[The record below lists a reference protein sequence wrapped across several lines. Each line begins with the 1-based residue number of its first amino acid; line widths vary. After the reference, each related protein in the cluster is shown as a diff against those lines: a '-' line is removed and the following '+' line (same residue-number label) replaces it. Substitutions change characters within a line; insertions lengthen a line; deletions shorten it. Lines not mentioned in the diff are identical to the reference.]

1 MGAVL
6 GGTDTNGGLPK
17 GWVRRDAQVSEIFA
31 FLSNIIRTKGFQFIY
46 SAVTAA
52 LQSSEIAEKILFW
65 GQVRWKERL
74 LFRLW
79 RIGPAERPVLG
90 ACSRTSDGSTNTHC
104 DHLPGED
111 ASALLGTA
119 DVNNAALLGQSSP
132 KTVLRRP
139 DLTPPPD

>member
-1 MGAVL
+1 M
-6 GGTDTNGGLPK
+6 
-17 GWVRRDAQVSEIFA
+17 
-31 FLSNIIRTKGFQFIY
+31 
-46 SAVTAA
+46 VTAA
-52 LQSSEIAEKILFW
+52 LQPPEIAEKILFW

-90 ACSRTSDGSTNTHC
+90 ACSRTSDESTNTYC

-119 DVNNAALLGQSSP
+119 DVNNAALVGQSSP
-132 KTVLRRP
+132 KAARGQAAEVPTLCSGQEWPWLCPSQDRSGC
-139 DLTPPPD
+139 LL